1 MKNKEKTINIDK
13 NKSLIDAK
21 IAEDKILNDDKLTDK
36 EKISLIKTL
45 KELTSENNEEVL
57 LGWEKGYF
65 LLVKMMNKKR
75 PF

>member
-1 MKNKEKTINIDK
+1 MKINEKTINIDK

-57 LGWEKGYF
+57 LG
-65 LLVKMMNKKR
+65 
-75 PF
+75 

>member
-1 MKNKEKTINIDK
+1 MEINEKTINIDK

-45 KELTSENNEEVL
+45 KELTSESNEEVL
-57 LGWEKGYF
+57 LG
-65 LLVKMMNKKR
+65 
-75 PF
+75 

>member
-1 MKNKEKTINIDK
+1 MENNEKTINIDK

-57 LGWEKGYF
+57 LG
-65 LLVKMMNKKR
+65 
-75 PF
+75 

>member
-1 MKNKEKTINIDK
+1 MEINEKIINIDK

>member
-1 MKNKEKTINIDK
+1 MEINEKTINIDK

-45 KELTSENNEEVL
+45 KELISENNEEVL

>member
-1 MKNKEKTINIDK
+1 MEINEKTINIDK

>member
-1 MKNKEKTINIDK
+1 MEINEKTINIDK
-13 NKSLIDAK
+13 NKSLIDVK

-57 LGWEKGYF
+57 LG
-65 LLVKMMNKKR
+65 
-75 PF
+75 

>member
-1 MKNKEKTINIDK
+1 MEINEKTINIDK

-36 EKISLIKTL
+36 KKISLIKTL

-57 LGWEKGYF
+57 LG
-65 LLVKMMNKKR
+65 
-75 PF
+75 

>member
-1 MKNKEKTINIDK
+1 MEINEKTINIDK

-57 LGWEKGYF
+57 LG
-65 LLVKMMNKKR
+65 
-75 PF
+75 

>member
-1 MKNKEKTINIDK
+1 MEINEKIINIDK

-57 LGWEKGYF
+57 LG
-65 LLVKMMNKKR
+65 
-75 PF
+75 